1 MEMKDKIEYE
11 LATKEQIEFLHRHY
25 YYDTEKLSKE
35 TAEDLINIYK
45 ANNGKCRSKWEEY
58 ID

>member
-1 MEMKDKIEYE
+1 MKDKIEYE